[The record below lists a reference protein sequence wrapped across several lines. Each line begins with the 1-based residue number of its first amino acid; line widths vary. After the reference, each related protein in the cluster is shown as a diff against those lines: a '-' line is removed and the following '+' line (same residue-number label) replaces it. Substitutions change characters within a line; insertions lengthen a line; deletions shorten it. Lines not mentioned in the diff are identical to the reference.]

1 MVCVCRLTAEKVRV
15 DWHGPREE
23 EEEEEEEEV
32 THIFLLFSLP
42 PQISFHLGP
51 FTRSWQG
58 DKYDIIFYSFRIN
71 LLASNDQTFLANS
84 ARPRREMQLLKL
96 SGNPAFLLP
105 SLSIPPPGGICL
117 LRYLFLRHFLEAG
130 GGRGM
135 KYLRLGI
142 RPAKGRKCDIFIA

>member
-1 MVCVCRLTAEKVRV
+1 MCVCRLTAEKVRV

-23 EEEEEEEEV
+23 EEEEEV
-32 THIFLLFSLP
+32 THIFLLFSL
-42 PQISFHLGP
+42 
-51 FTRSWQG
+51 
-58 DKYDIIFYSFRIN
+58 
-71 LLASNDQTFLANS
+71 
-84 ARPRREMQLLKL
+84 
-96 SGNPAFLLP
+96 
-105 SLSIPPPGGICL
+105 SIPSPAGICL